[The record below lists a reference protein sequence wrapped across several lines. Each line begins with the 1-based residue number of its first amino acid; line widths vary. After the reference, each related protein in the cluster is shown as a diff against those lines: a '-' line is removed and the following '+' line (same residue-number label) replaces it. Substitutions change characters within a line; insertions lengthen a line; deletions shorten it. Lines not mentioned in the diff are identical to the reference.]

1 MFEALLMTAYILAAD
16 DPGAYAIPPRQE
28 FLLVK
33 EETKLVTQLTSH
45 GAGMVSGHLV
55 WLGMNCHGH
64 TTAFASAQFELI
76 KDRGKE
82 FQRGF
87 VAGVEEAK
95 SLSAVK
101 GIQAICN
108 VIASKYGPDG
118 TIPGL
123 WKDD

>member
-16 DPGAYAIPPRQE
+16 GPGAYSIAPRQE

-33 EETKLVTQLTSH
+33 EQPKLVTQLTPH

-55 WLGMNCHGH
+55 WLGMNCRGH

-82 FQRGF
+82 FQRGL
-87 VAGVEEAK
+87 VDGIGEAK
-95 SLSAVK
+95 SLSAVE
-101 GIQAICN
+101 GIQTICN

-118 TIPGL
+118 VIPGL